1 MFALTPTSAVFQ
13 SCLHSCRR
21 SRAAEKRSCQR
32 NTCVWGLW
40 SSIPLS
46 LPSSAILRSEI
57 SGSWDLMM
65 RKGGA
70 QKMLNE
76 YQCTVL
82 NNLVPRV
89 RFPFGQHQEHG
100 LWPDP
105 KQEVRESRT
114 SDSSTQIQSEI

>member
-1 MFALTPTSAVFQ
+1 MFALTPTSGGFQ
-13 SCLHSCRR
+13 TRSHSCRR
-21 SRAAEKRSCQR
+21 LRAAEKRSCQR
-32 NTCVWGLW
+32 SICIWGLW
-40 SSIPLS
+40 SSIPLG

-76 YQCTVL
+76 HCTVL
-82 NNLVPRV
+82 NDLVPRV
-89 RFPFGQHQEHG
+89 RFPFGQHQEQG